1 MCEGAPIQ
9 DSEFTLN
16 WEPLVARMGNSME
29 VSQGSL

>member
-1 MCEGAPIQ
+1 MRRCT

-29 VSQGSL
+29 VSQGSV